1 VGGGYQSY
9 VIIVTVEPPPYAYAV
24 TASSRTRNLYEINMT
39 CLRWGTTL
47 EWTDI
52 HIIYIESVCA
62 PSTLKGSHKD
72 VVPHIVMAIRLTL
85 TKLEVW
91 VLAGYK

>member
-1 VGGGYQSY
+1 MGGGYQSY
-9 VIIVTVEPPPYAYAV
+9 VIICNSRTPPYYVTVTA
-24 TASSRTRNLYEINMT
+24 TASSRNLYEINMT
-39 CLRWGTTL
+39 WLRWGTTL

-72 VVPHIVMAIRLTL
+72 VVPHTVMALDL
-85 TKLEVW
+85 LN
-91 VLAGYK
+91 